1 MRISDWSSDVC
12 SSDLTRR
19 PTSSGLPEGKARAAT
34 LDELL
39 RQSDFIVVVLPLTAQ
54 TEGMIGPNEFALM
67 KPEAILINVARGPI
81 VQETALLDALDQG
94 RLRAAGLDV
103 FDVEPLPQDSPLRDH
118 PKVLRSEEHT
128 YELQSQMR

>member
-1 MRISDWSSDVC
+1 MATDIQFFPRVTIEQVEEGRELAPKFDEH
-12 SSDLTRR
+12 
-19 PTSSGLPEGKARAAT
+19 GLLPCVTTAAHNGEGKARAAT

-67 KPEAILINVARGPI
+67 KPEAILINGARGPI

-103 FDVEPLPQDSPLRDH
+103 FDEIGRAHV
-118 PKVLRSEEHT
+118 
-128 YELQSQMR
+128 